1 MSDTTKS
8 TNQAAA
14 DDHAD
19 IVTTGTMT
27 KEDIITLPHASLR
40 TRSQKVGLITQ
51 EILDIVEGMQDATL
65 DWEASRRHEVG
76 VALAA
81 VQLDIMYRIVVLR
94 NNFDDK
100 DDRTF
105 SVFINPQ
112 ITKYEGVVEADF
124 EGCLSIRD
132 VYGKV
137 PRHSKVRVK
146 ALNIEGREVRV
157 SAEGFLARIFQHE
170 IDHTNGIVFI
180 DHIQDNP
187 EAFYQLTPGG
197 RLEPLDYETAI
208 HDNPTLW
215 RS

>member
-1 MSDTTKS
+1 MSQ
-8 TNQAAA
+8 NL
-14 DDHAD
+14 
-19 IVTTGTMT
+19 T
-27 KEDIITLPHASLR
+27 KELTKDDIITLPHGDLR
-40 TRSQKVGLITQ
+40 QRSQKVGMISQ
-51 EILDIVEGMQDATL
+51 EIVDIVEGMQHATL
-65 DWEASRRHEVG
+65 DWEASRNHEVG

-100 DDRTF
+100 EDRTF

-112 ITKYEGVVEADF
+112 ITKYEGEIEQDF

-146 ALNIEGREVRV
+146 AINLEGREIRV
-157 SAEGFLARIFQHE
+157 TAEGFLARIFQHE

-180 DHIQDNP
+180 DHIRDNP
-187 EAFYQLTPGG
+187 EAFYRLTDSGK
-197 RLEPLDYETAI
+197 LEKLDYEADI
-208 HDNPTLW
+208 RDNQDLW
-215 RS
+215 ESQD